1 MSIQF
6 DVNQRHLL
14 NILPKN
20 YKYVI
25 QGISVREFNDIPS
38 EVKLDAEVRVNVK
51 DGEGLENFLLDFG
64 KSSGTSYNRKN
75 QADKSG
81 IKTILYG
88 VRKCIHNVNE
98 KKQVSEYNKN
108 GNKTGKLKE
117 PGKNT
122 TCPAELNF
130 SISSLC
136 QSVCVTDTHHVRN
149 EYPLE
154 IKLHY
159 NHNHPIQAADA
170 MRFRPVSEDT
180 KKMFTDL
187 FDDDISPCSAYR
199 RVLDYHDTGA
209 KAFAD
214 RYNVPDYKWVYN
226 FHAKYIKNKFGSSD
240 GADVFMKLRKV
251 IEEYN
256 NERGYELAKAKQTAT
271 GKTIIPICDEFN
283 HRVHKNIPAGGDLL
297 IIDATANID
306 LMDSKLFHLMC
317 PTPIGGLPL
326 GTLILTRADETTIR
340 EALNLYKSLLTEKSF
355 FGRGPDLGPILAITD
370 DDAAERNGLSYSWPE
385 ATLLLCHFHL
395 LQAVW
400 AWLWKAEH
408 RIEKDDRPILLNLF
422 KKAVYTESTEEYV
435 QIVRNMQP
443 NDTFKKYT
451 NGP

>member
-6 DVNQRHLL
+6 DVNQRYLL

-122 TCPAELNF
+122 NCPAELNF

-199 RVLDYHDTGA
+199 R
-209 KAFAD
+209 
-214 RYNVPDYKWVYN
+214 
-226 FHAKYIKNKFGSSD
+226 
-240 GADVFMKLRKV
+240 
-251 IEEYN
+251 
-256 NERGYELAKAKQTAT
+256 
-271 GKTIIPICDEFN
+271 
-283 HRVHKNIPAGGDLL
+283 HR
-297 IIDATANID
+297 
-306 LMDSKLFHLMC
+306 S
-317 PTPIGGLPL
+317 
-326 GTLILTRADETTIR
+326 
-340 EALNLYKSLLTEKSF
+340 
-355 FGRGPDLGPILAITD
+355 
-370 DDAAERNGLSYSWPE
+370 
-385 ATLLLCHFHL
+385 
-395 LQAVW
+395 
-400 AWLWKAEH
+400 
-408 RIEKDDRPILLNLF
+408 
-422 KKAVYTESTEEYV
+422 
-435 QIVRNMQP
+435 
-443 NDTFKKYT
+443 
-451 NGP
+451 